1 MECPKEFD
9 DIRPFYD
16 SEFHD
21 KMKVLVTEPGFEHAV
36 RYVLRDINYELF
48 CQELLTIDNKKDFQL
63 LVMRSFLEGLTQKT
77 TKGLTGNNLDV
88 LDKAKSYTFM
98 SNHRDIVLDASLLNL
113 LLIRN
118 GIKTSERAIG
128 NNLLIYACISDLV
141 RLNKSFIVK
150 RDVGVRQMLDAAR
163 QLSGYIHFAITKKN
177 ESVWIAQREGR
188 SKDSDDRTQESLI
201 KMLGISGEGDL
212 INNLK
217 EINIVPVSISYE
229 YDPCD
234 YLKAHEFKL
243 KRDNPDFKKS
253 QRDDLHSMEI
263 GLLGFKGRV
272 HFQISPCINDELDKL
287 SAIDEKSELLA
298 NILKV
303 IDKAIHTNYK
313 IYPGNYIAYDIL
325 DGQKRFA
332 DRYTNKDQTTFANY
346 LNSQLAKIP
355 DVTSKDKDF
364 LKERILSMYA
374 NPLIVSFS
382 TFDKIICGYPFFSF
396 YFHCWLYRPISI
408 SFDATFVINLNG

>member
-118 GIKTSERAIG
+118 GIKTSEIAIG
-128 NNLLIYACISDLV
+128 NNLLIYDWISDLV

-234 YLKAHEFKL
+234 YLKAHEFLL

-272 HFQISPCINDELDKL
+272 HFQISPCINDELDK
-287 SAIDEKSELLA
+287 
-298 NILKV
+298 
-303 IDKAIHTNYK
+303 
-313 IYPGNYIAYDIL
+313 
-325 DGQKRFA
+325 
-332 DRYTNKDQTTFANY
+332 
-346 LNSQLAKIP
+346 
-355 DVTSKDKDF
+355 
-364 LKERILSMYA
+364 
-374 NPLIVSFS
+374 
-382 TFDKIICGYPFFSF
+382 
-396 YFHCWLYRPISI
+396 
-408 SFDATFVINLNG
+408 

>member
-118 GIKTSERAIG
+118 GIKTSEIAIG
-128 NNLLIYACISDLV
+128 NNLLIYWISDLV

-234 YLKAHEFKL
+234 YLKAHEFLL

-355 DVTSKDKDF
+355 NVTSKDKDF
-364 LKERILSMYA
+364 LTERILSMYA
-374 NPLIVSFS
+374 NPLKNQLIAL
-382 TFDKIICGYPFFSF
+382 GQE
-396 YFHCWLYRPISI
+396 
-408 SFDATFVINLNG
+408 A

>member
-48 CQELLTIDNKKDFQL
+48 CQELLTIDKKKDFQL
-63 LVMRSFLEGLTQKT
+63 FIMKVFLEGLTKKT
-77 TKGLTGNNLDV
+77 TKGVTGENFGV
-88 LDKAKSYTFM
+88 LDKSKSYTFM

-113 LLIRN
+113 LLILN
-118 GIKTSERAIG
+118 GFDTSEIAIG
-128 NNLLIYACISDLV
+128 NNLLIYDWISDLV

-150 RDVGVRQMLDAAR
+150 RDVGMRQMLDAAR
-163 QLSGYIHFAITKKN
+163 QLSGYIHFIITQKH

-201 KMLGISGEGDL
+201 KMLGITGEGDL

-234 YLKAHEFKL
+234 YLKAHEFLL

-298 NILKV
+298 NIPKV

-313 IYPGNYIAYDIL
+313 IYPGNYIL

-374 NPLIVSFS
+374 NPLKNQLIAL
-382 TFDKIICGYPFFSF
+382 GQE
-396 YFHCWLYRPISI
+396 
-408 SFDATFVINLNG
+408 A

>member
-118 GIKTSERAIG
+118 GIKTSEIAIG
-128 NNLLIYACISDLV
+128 NNLLIYDWISDLV

-234 YLKAHEFKL
+234 YLKAHEFLL

-253 QRDDLHSMEI
+253 QRDDLHRASTTN
-263 GLLGFKGRV
+263 
-272 HFQISPCINDELDKL
+272 S
-287 SAIDEKSELLA
+287 
-298 NILKV
+298 
-303 IDKAIHTNYK
+303 TNYRQSTK
-313 IYPGNYIAYDIL
+313 NRNYCPTY
-325 DGQKRFA
+325 
-332 DRYTNKDQTTFANY
+332 
-346 LNSQLAKIP
+346 
-355 DVTSKDKDF
+355 SK
-364 LKERILSMYA
+364 
-374 NPLIVSFS
+374 
-382 TFDKIICGYPFFSF
+382 
-396 YFHCWLYRPISI
+396 
-408 SFDATFVINLNG
+408 

>member
-1 MECPKEFD
+1 MEYPKEFD
-9 DIRPFYD
+9 DIRPFFD
-16 SEFHD
+16 SEVHD
-21 KMKVLVTEPGFEHAV
+21 KMKDLIKEPGFEHAV

-98 SNHRDIVLDASLLNL
+98 SNHRDIVLDASLLN
-113 LLIRN
+113 RN
-118 GIKTSERAIG
+118 GIKTSEIAIG
-128 NNLLIYACISDLV
+128 NNLLIYDWISDLV

-234 YLKAHEFKL
+234 YLKAHEFLL

-355 DVTSKDKDF
+355 NVTSKDKDF
-364 LKERILSMYA
+364 LTERILSMYA
-374 NPLIVSFS
+374 NPLKNQLIAL
-382 TFDKIICGYPFFSF
+382 GQE
-396 YFHCWLYRPISI
+396 
-408 SFDATFVINLNG
+408 A

>member
-98 SNHRDIVLDASLLNL
+98 SNHRDIVLDASLLNP

-118 GIKTSERAIG
+118 GIAIG
-128 NNLLIYACISDLV
+128 NNLLIYDWISDLV

-234 YLKAHEFKL
+234 YLKAHEFLL

-287 SAIDEKSELLA
+287 SAIDEKSELLS

-374 NPLIVSFS
+374 NPLKNQLIAL
-382 TFDKIICGYPFFSF
+382 GQE
-396 YFHCWLYRPISI
+396 
-408 SFDATFVINLNG
+408 A

>member
-1 MECPKEFD
+1 MEYPKEFD
-9 DIRPFYD
+9 DIRPFFD
-16 SEFHD
+16 SEVHD
-21 KMKVLVTEPGFEHAV
+21 KMKDLIKEPGFEHAV
-36 RYVLRDINYELF
+36 RYVLRDINYEQL
-48 CQELLTIDNKKDFQL
+48 CQELLTIDKKKDFQL
-63 LVMRSFLEGLTQKT
+63 FIMKVFLEGLTKKT
-77 TKGLTGNNLDV
+77 TKGVTGENFGV
-88 LDKAKSYTFM
+88 LDKSKSYTFM

-113 LLIRN
+113 LLILN
-118 GIKTSERAIG
+118 GFDTSEIAIG
-128 NNLLIYACISDLV
+128 NNLLIYE
-141 RLNKSFIVK
+141 SFIVK

-163 QLSGYIHFAITKKN
+163 QLSGYIHFIITQKH

-234 YLKAHEFKL
+234 YLKAHEFLL

-374 NPLIVSFS
+374 NPLKNQLIAL
-382 TFDKIICGYPFFSF
+382 GQE
-396 YFHCWLYRPISI
+396 
-408 SFDATFVINLNG
+408 A

>member
-1 MECPKEFD
+1 MEYPKEFD
-9 DIRPFYD
+9 DIRPFFD
-16 SEFHD
+16 SEVHD
-21 KMKVLVTEPGFEHAV
+21 KMKDLIKEPGFEDGV
-36 RYVLRDINYELF
+36 RYVLRDINYEQL
-48 CQELLTIDNKKDFQL
+48 CQELLTIDKKKDFQL
-63 LVMRSFLEGLTQKT
+63 FIMKVFLEGLTKKT
-77 TKGLTGNNLDV
+77 TKGVTGENFGV
-88 LDKAKSYTFM
+88 LDKSKSYTFM

-113 LLIRN
+113 LLILN
-118 GIKTSERAIG
+118 GFDTSEIAIG
-128 NNLLIYACISDLV
+128 NNLLIYDWISDLV
-141 RLNKSFIVK
+141 RLNKSFIV
-150 RDVGVRQMLDAAR
+150 GVRLMLDAAR
-163 QLSGYIHFAITKKN
+163 QLSGYIHFIITQKH

-234 YLKAHEFKL
+234 YLKAHEFLL

-287 SAIDEKSELLA
+287 SAIDEKSELLS

-374 NPLIVSFS
+374 NPLKNQLIAL
-382 TFDKIICGYPFFSF
+382 GQE
-396 YFHCWLYRPISI
+396 
-408 SFDATFVINLNG
+408 A